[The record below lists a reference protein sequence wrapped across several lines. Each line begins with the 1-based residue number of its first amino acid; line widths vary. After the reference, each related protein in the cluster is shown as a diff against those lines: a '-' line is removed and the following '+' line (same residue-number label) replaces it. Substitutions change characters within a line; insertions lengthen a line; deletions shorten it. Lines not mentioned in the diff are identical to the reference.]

1 MAVRKRRTADDKR
14 PEVVAEIEPA
24 VLTVPPH
31 ITSYLYK
38 MGYQTP
44 EKIVGMIS
52 NLLVNGE

>member
-1 MAVRKRRTADDKR
+1 MAVRKRRKTEGKR